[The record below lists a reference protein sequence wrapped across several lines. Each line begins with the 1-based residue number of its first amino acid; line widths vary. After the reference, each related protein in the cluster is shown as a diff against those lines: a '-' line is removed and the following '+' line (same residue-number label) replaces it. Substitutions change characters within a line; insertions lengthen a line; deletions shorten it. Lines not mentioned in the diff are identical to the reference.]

1 MNDEYLTVQEFA
13 KAAGVSKQTIYKQMN
28 SRLAPYVQTIK
39 GQRKI
44 AAAALHEFY
53 NSVEQPK
60 QPETTVNQPKTT
72 VKVENSTENQ
82 PNSTFDSQPKTT
94 ERQQQTSLER
104 RIDELEKLLQKQ
116 IEEDRQEKEFL
127 KDQIRQKDKTIE
139 NLTENLKMAQQL
151 AAADKKKLLEIE
163 QRQQEKEQGIVVKDQ
178 AEGVINPAAAAA
190 DQEQNQGEQA
200 AADQEEAAKQQKGLK
215 GLLRRLFG

>member
-1 MNDEYLTVQEFA
+1 MNEYLTVQEFA
-13 KAAGVSKQTIYKQMN
+13 AAAGVSKQAIYKQMN

-53 NSVEQPK
+53 DTVEQPK
-60 QPETTVNQPKTT
+60 QPEATENQQKPTE
-72 VKVENSTENQ
+72 KVENSTENQ
-82 PNSTFDSQPKTT
+82 PNSTITKQPETT
-94 ERQQQTSLER
+94 ENQEPTSLEK

-139 NLTENLKMAQQL
+139 NLTENLKIAQQL

-163 QRQQEKEQGIVVKDQ
+163 QRQQEKEQGIIVEDQ

-190 DQEQNQGEQA
+190 DQEQGQDEQTEKKQKEGES
-200 AADQEEAAKQQKGLK
+200 KGLRAFF
-215 GLLRRLFG
+215 RRLFN

>member
-1 MNDEYLTVQEFA
+1 MSDEYLTVQEFA

-28 SRLAPYVQTIK
+28 SRLAPYVQMIR

-53 NSVEQPK
+53 DVVE
-60 QPETTVNQPKTT
+60 QPETTQKQLKTT
-72 VKVENSTENQ
+72 DEVEKSTENQ
-82 PNSTFDSQPKTT
+82 SNSTFDSQPKTT
-94 ERQQQTSLER
+94 EDQQQTSLEK

-116 IEEDRQEKEFL
+116 IEEDRQEREFL

-139 NLTENLKMAQQL
+139 NLTENLKIAQQL

-163 QRQQEKEQGIVVKDQ
+163 QKQQEKEQSIVVEDQ
-178 AEGVINPAAAAA
+178 AEGVITPAAA
-190 DQEQNQGEQA
+190 DQGQGQDEQA
-200 AADQEEAAKQQKGLK
+200 TENQKEKEGESRGLR
-215 GLLRRLFG
+215 GLFKWLFN

>member
-1 MNDEYLTVQEFA
+1 MSDEYLTVQEFA

-28 SRLAPYVQTIK
+28 SRLAPYVQMVK

-53 NSVEQPK
+53 DVVE
-60 QPETTVNQPKTT
+60 QPETTENQPETT
-72 VKVENSTENQ
+72 DRVEYSTENQ
-82 PNSTFDSQPKTT
+82 LNSTFDSQPETTEKQQKTT
-94 ERQQQTSLER
+94 LEK

-116 IEEDRQEKEFL
+116 IEEDRQEREFL

-139 NLTENLKMAQQL
+139 NLTENLKIAQQL

-163 QRQQEKEQGIVVKDQ
+163 QKQQEKEQGIVVEDQ
-178 AEGVINPAAAAA
+178 AEGIITPAAPAA
-190 DQEQNQGEQA
+190 DQGQGQDEQSIESQTEKKGESR
-200 AADQEEAAKQQKGLK
+200 GL
-215 GLLRRLFG
+215 RALFKWLFN

>member
-53 NSVEQPK
+53 DTVEQPK
-60 QPETTVNQPKTT
+60 QPEATENQQKPTE
-72 VKVENSTENQ
+72 KVENSTENQ
-82 PNSTFDSQPKTT
+82 PNSTITKQPETT
-94 ERQQQTSLER
+94 ENQEPTSLEK

-139 NLTENLKMAQQL
+139 NLTENLKIAQQL

-163 QRQQEKEQGIVVKDQ
+163 QRQQEKEQGIIVEDQ

-190 DQEQNQGEQA
+190 DQEQGQDEQTEKKQKEGES
-200 AADQEEAAKQQKGLK
+200 KGLRAFF
-215 GLLRRLFG
+215 RRLFN

>member
-1 MNDEYLTVQEFA
+1 MDNEYLTVQEFA
-13 KAAGVSKQTIYKQMN
+13 EAAGVSKQTIYKQMN
-28 SRLAPYVQTIK
+28 SRLAPYVQTIR

-44 AAAALHEFY
+44 AAVALYEFY
-53 NSVEQPK
+53 DVVEQPN
-60 QPETTVNQPKTT
+60 QPEP
-72 VKVENSTENQ
+72 TEK
-82 PNSTFDSQPKTT
+82 QPKTT
-94 ERQQQTSLER
+94 EKVDGSTENQSNSTLDNQPKSTEKQEKTSLEK

-163 QRQQEKEQGIVVKDQ
+163 QRQQEKEQNIVAEDQ

-190 DQEQNQGEQA
+190 DQ
-200 AADQEEAAKQQKGLK
+200 DQEQITKTNQDEIERPPKRSFFA
-215 GLLRRLFG
+215 RIFGRWEK

>member
-1 MNDEYLTVQEFA
+1 MNEYLTVQEFA
-13 KAAGVSKQTIYKQMN
+13 AAAGVSKQAIYKQMN

-53 NSVEQPK
+53 DTVEQPK
-60 QPETTVNQPKTT
+60 QPEATENQQKPTE
-72 VKVENSTENQ
+72 KVENSTDNQ
-82 PNSTFDSQPKTT
+82 PNSTITKQPETT
-94 ERQQQTSLER
+94 ENQEPTSLEK

-163 QRQQEKEQGIVVKDQ
+163 QRQQEKEQSIVVEDQ

-190 DQEQNQGEQA
+190 DQEQGQGEQA
-200 AADQEEAAKQQKGLK
+200 AEKQKEGESKGLRAFF
-215 GLLRRLFG
+215 RRLFN

>member
-1 MNDEYLTVQEFA
+1 MNEYLTVQEFA
-13 KAAGVSKQTIYKQMN
+13 AAAGVSKQAIYKQMN

-53 NSVEQPK
+53 DTVEQPK
-60 QPETTVNQPKTT
+60 QPEATENQQKPTE
-72 VKVENSTENQ
+72 KVENSTENQ
-82 PNSTFDSQPKTT
+82 PNSTITKQPETT
-94 ERQQQTSLER
+94 EKQEQTSLEK

-163 QRQQEKEQGIVVKDQ
+163 QRQQEREQDIVAADQ
-178 AEGVINPAAAAA
+178 AESVITPAAPAA
-190 DQEQNQGEQA
+190 DQEQGQGEQA
-200 AADQEEAAKQQKGLK
+200 AADQKEAARPQKGLK
-215 GLLRRLFG
+215 GFLRRLFG

>member
-1 MNDEYLTVQEFA
+1 MSDQYLTVQEFA

-44 AAAALHEFY
+44 AAAALQEFY
-53 NSVEQPK
+53 SVVEQPN

-72 VKVENSTENQ
+72 DKVENSTENQ
-82 PNSTFDSQPKTT
+82 PNSTLGDQPKTT
-94 ERQQQTSLER
+94 ENQQKTSLEK
-104 RIDELEKLLQKQ
+104 RIDELETLLQKQ

-139 NLTENLKMAQQL
+139 NLTENLKIAQQL

-163 QRQQEKEQGIVVKDQ
+163 QKQQEQEKERDIVAADQ
-178 AEGVINPAAAAA
+178 AAEDIAPAAAAT
-190 DQEQNQGEQA
+190 DQKSQSEQIMERGERKKSIFA
-200 AADQEEAAKQQKGLK
+200 
-215 GLLRRLFG
+215 RLFGWK

>member
-1 MNDEYLTVQEFA
+1 MSDEYLTVQEFA

-28 SRLAPYVQTIK
+28 SRLAPYVQMIR

-53 NSVEQPK
+53 DVVEQPETTQK
-60 QPETTVNQPKTT
+60 QPETTD
-72 VKVENSTENQ
+72 KVEKSTENQ

-94 ERQQQTSLER
+94 EDQQQTSLEK

-116 IEEDRQEKEFL
+116 IEEDRQEREFL

-139 NLTENLKMAQQL
+139 NLTENLKIAQQL

-163 QRQQEKEQGIVVKDQ
+163 QKQQEKEQSIVVEDQ
-178 AEGVINPAAAAA
+178 AEGVITPAAA
-190 DQEQNQGEQA
+190 DQGQGQDEQA
-200 AADQEEAAKQQKGLK
+200 TENQKEKERESRGLR
-215 GLLRRLFG
+215 GLFKWLFN